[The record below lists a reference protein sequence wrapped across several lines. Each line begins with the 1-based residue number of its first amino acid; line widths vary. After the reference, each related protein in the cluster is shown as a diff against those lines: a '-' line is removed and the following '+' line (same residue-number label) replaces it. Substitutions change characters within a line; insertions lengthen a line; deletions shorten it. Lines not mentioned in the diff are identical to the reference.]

1 MCFASSVVESHKKL
15 FIANAGG
22 GSDRAHHSGSS
33 LTEGVKGPRSDKQRS
48 SNIASSGGG
57 GSNSSNTSLKN
68 TKMSRSKTR
77 IPTEVCGDCGASDP
91 SWASINRGI
100 LLCSDCCSVHRSL
113 GRHISIVKS
122 LRQGS
127 WEPSVLNFVNSLNAH
142 GANCVWEHHL
152 LDSTTSGN
160 KGPHRLRKPSPKDP
174 LHPNKSDF
182 IKAKHV
188 QLAFVLKPNLQ
199 DADDDITGSAG
210 LEHELSKQLHAS
222 VRTSNLETS
231 LRLLVQG
238 ADPNFF
244 HEEKRSTPLHVAAK
258 FGQASQIELLIVHG
272 AEINVVDGN
281 GLTPLEVAKAN
292 NHTLIAD
299 RLLDAM
305 YEVSDRIIMY
315 LGGKKPDHTTGRH
328 LVIPEMHT
336 NEISEQLKI
345 ARGRLQ
351 LVPNKMFEELV
362 MDLYDEVD
370 RRENEAIWS
379 TSTLNAEN
387 VAAVPFLPANP
398 FLSATRNQGR
408 QKLARFSR
416 AEFNGLLTDVLIDAR
431 RRQNMANLR
440 PLDGPQQQLPP
451 NTSSSSNAVNSSASS
466 SSMPNNNLSSFY
478 GGFNSHSTNNNL
490 SNSTGIGN
498 DYHDPNLS
506 DDEPIYDPVADD
518 DYEPMPPMAQQAVVH
533 QSAKPPEEMKN
544 FEMLHLRKQINE
556 YVTEINQLRNVVHKL
571 STENSELKSKFSNV
585 DQQQQQAQQHQQ
597 QSSTASNNSVYD
609 EPLRIDLRTDDN
621 DHEPHSLPEGLNSS
635 LAQSAS
641 FSATT
646 QTANAGSSS
655 TSTSTSSSTTNSQQ
669 STIKRPASMY
679 ERRLQTNVT
688 KTNADSRNTTSM
700 YQMAGAEN
708 SIKSFNEEVN
718 QKADIVTHRLKE
730 LIHTMQDSNNKETL
744 IPCAERIRAAV
755 LELINVFTTPANCN
769 ETIRETLMQLTR
781 NNILIQHSCEN
792 LRNSLQKDD
801 KTAITKYFKDVRECA
816 YYIASATKTL
826 VLQLD

>member
-1 MCFASSVVESHKKL
+1 MCFASSVVEAHKKL
-15 FIANAGG
+15 FIANTSSQNTNNPNKSITGRTTA
-22 GSDRAHHSGSS
+22 SG
-33 LTEGVKGPRSDKQRS
+33 
-48 SNIASSGGG
+48 
-57 GSNSSNTSLKN
+57 SNTSLKN
-68 TKMSRSKTR
+68 IKMSRSKTR

-100 LLCSDCCSVHRSL
+100 LLCSDCCSIHRSL

-160 KGPHRLRKPSPKDP
+160 KGQHRIRKPTPKDP

-305 YEVSDRIIMY
+305 YEVTDRIIMF
-315 LGGKKPDHTTGRH
+315 LGGKKPEHASGRH
-328 LVIPEMHT
+328 LVIPDTHT
-336 NEISEQLKI
+336 GEISEQLKI

-351 LVPNKMFEELV
+351 LVPNKIFEELV

-379 TSTLNAEN
+379 TPTVNSDN
-387 VAAVPFLPANP
+387 VAGVPFLPANP

-440 PLDGPQQQLPP
+440 PLDGPQPQPP
-451 NTSSSSNAVNSSASS
+451 TTAAAAS
-466 SSMPNNNLSSFY
+466 SSMPNNNLSGFY
-478 GGFNSHSTNNNL
+478 GFNNQNTTNNNNN
-490 SNSTGIGN
+490 NSSSSCIGGIGN

-518 DYEPMPPMAQQAVVH
+518 DYEPMPPMAQQAIVH
-533 QSAKPPEEMKN
+533 QSAKPPEEVKN

-556 YVTEINQLRNVVHKL
+556 YVSEINQLRNVVQKL
-571 STENSELKSKFSNV
+571 SNENSELKSKFSSV
-585 DQQQQQAQQHQQ
+585 DQQQQQQQ
-597 QSSTASNNSVYD
+597 QSSSASASNNSVYD
-609 EPLRIDLRTDDN
+609 EPLRIDFKTDDN
-621 DHEPHSLPEGLNSS
+621 DHEPHSLPEAAAGG
-635 LAQSAS
+635 
-641 FSATT
+641 
-646 QTANAGSSS
+646 GSS
-655 TSTSTSSSTTNSQQ
+655 STSTSSSTTNSQQ

-679 ERRLQTNVT
+679 ERRLQTNIS
-688 KTNADSRNTTSM
+688 KASADSRNTTSM
-700 YQMAGAEN
+700 YQMAGIDTAN
-708 SIKSFNEEVN
+708 KSFTEEVN

-730 LIHTMQDSNNKETL
+730 LIHSMQDPNNKETL

-792 LRNSLQKDD
+792 LRNSMETDD
-801 KTAITKYFKDVRECA
+801 KTAIAKYYKDVRECA

>member
-1 MCFASSVVESHKKL
+1 MCFASSVVEAHKKL

-22 GSDRAHHSGSS
+22 GNINSGSGSS
-33 LTEGVKGPRSDKQRS
+33 AAANEKRDSLSGIKGIRNDKRGS
-48 SNIASSGGG
+48 LSGSG
-57 GSNSSNTSLKN
+57 GSNSNSLKN
-68 TKMSRSKTR
+68 SKMSRSKTR
-77 IPTEVCGDCGASDP
+77 IQTEVCGDCGATDP

-122 LRQGS
+122 LRQGT

-142 GANCVWEHHL
+142 GANSVWEHHL
-152 LDSTTSGN
+152 LDGTTSSGP
-160 KGPHRLRKPSPKDP
+160 KGIPRIRKPSPKDP

-182 IKAKHV
+182 INAKHV
-188 QLAFVLKPNLQ
+188 QLAFVLKPNFQ
-199 DADDDITGSAG
+199 DTDDDITGAN

-258 FGQASQIELLIVHG
+258 FGQASQIELLIVYG
-272 AEINVVDGN
+272 ADINAIDGN

-292 NHTLIAD
+292 NHTLIAE
-299 RLLDAM
+299 RLLDGM
-305 YEVSDRIIMY
+305 YEVSDRIIMF

-328 LVIPEMHT
+328 LIIPDSNT
-336 NEISEQLKI
+336 AEISEQLKI

-370 RRENEAIWS
+370 RRENEAIWA
-379 TSTLNAEN
+379 TSTMNGEN
-387 VAAVPFLPANP
+387 VAVPFLPANP

-408 QKLARFSR
+408 QKLARFTR

-440 PLDGPQQQLPP
+440 PLDGPH
-451 NTSSSSNAVNSSASS
+451 TSSSSSA
-466 SSMPNNNLSSFY
+466 MANNNNNASGFY
-478 GGFNSHSTNNNL
+478 NINNL
-490 SNSTGIGN
+490 TTSGMAGNS

-518 DYEPMPPMAQQAVVH
+518 DYEPMPPIAQQAIVH
-533 QSAKPPEEMKN
+533 QSAKPHDEMTN
-544 FEMLHLRKQINE
+544 YEMQTLRKQIND
-556 YVTEINQLRNVVHKL
+556 YVTEINQLKNVVQKL
-571 STENSELKSKFSNV
+571 SSENTELKSKFST
-585 DQQQQQAQQHQQ
+585 AQQP
-597 QSSTASNNSVYD
+597 SKSASNNSVYD
-609 EPLRIDLRTDDN
+609 EPLRIENTEN
-621 DHEPHSLPEGLNSS
+621 DHEPHSLPEGLNTS
-635 LAQSAS
+635 LGTNNSNTGQTQGTGAASAS
-641 FSATT
+641 
-646 QTANAGSSS
+646 SSS
-655 TSTSTSSSTTNSQQ
+655 SATNSQQ

-679 ERRLQTNVT
+679 ERRLQPSLT
-688 KTNADSRNTTSM
+688 KTNADTRNTTSM
-700 YQMAGAEN
+700 YQMAAD
-708 SIKSFNEEVN
+708 KSFTEEVN
-718 QKADIVTHRLKE
+718 QKTDIVTHRLKE
-730 LIHTMQDSNNKETL
+730 LIHSMQDPNNRETL
-744 IPCAERIRAAV
+744 VPCAERIRAAV
-755 LELINVFTTPANCN
+755 LELINVFTTPNNCN

-792 LRNSLQKDD
+792 LRNSFDTND
-801 KTAITKYFKDVRECA
+801 KAAIEKYTKDVRECA

-826 VLQLD
+826 VLQLE

>member
-15 FIANAGG
+15 FIANASG
-22 GSDRAHHSGSS
+22 ASGSS
-33 LTEGVKGPRSDKQRS
+33 PLSEGIKGPRSEKQRS
-48 SNIASSGGG
+48 ITAVGGG
-57 GSNSSNTSLKN
+57 GVSNVSSSSSKSN
-68 TKMSRSKTR
+68 KMSRNKTR
-77 IPTEVCGDCGASDP
+77 IPNKVEVCGDCGASDP

-160 KGPHRLRKPSPKDP
+160 KGQHRIRKPSPKDP

-199 DADDDITGSAG
+199 DVDDDITGSTG

-315 LGGKKPDHTTGRH
+315 LGGKKPDHTSGRH
-328 LVIPEMHT
+328 LIIPETHSS
-336 NEISEQLKI
+336 EISEQLKI

-440 PLDGPQQQLPP
+440 PLDGPQQPP
-451 NTSSSSNAVNSSASS
+451 TTSSSAGASTS
-466 SSMPNNNLSSFY
+466 SSMPNNNMSSFY
-478 GGFNSHSTNNNL
+478 GGFNNQSNNN
-490 SNSTGIGN
+490 NTGIGN

-544 FEMLHLRKQINE
+544 YEMLHLRKQINE
-556 YVTEINQLRNVVHKL
+556 YVSEINQLRNVVQKL
-571 STENSELKSKFSNV
+571 SNENSELKSKFSNV
-585 DQQQQQAQQHQQ
+585 DQQQHQHQQ

-609 EPLRIDLRTDDN
+609 EPLRIDFKTDDN
-621 DHEPHSLPEGLNSS
+621 DHEPHSLPEGINSS

-641 FSATT
+641 FTATT
-646 QTANAGSSS
+646 QNANVGSSS
-655 TSTSTSSSTTNSQQ
+655 ASTSTSSSTTNSQQ

-679 ERRLQTNVT
+679 ERRLQSNVN
-688 KTNADSRNTTSM
+688 KTAADSRNTTSM
-700 YQMAGAEN
+700 YQMAGGEN
-708 SIKSFNEEVN
+708 TKSFTEEVN

-730 LIHTMQDSNNKETL
+730 LIHSMQDPNNKETL

-792 LRNSLQKDD
+792 LRNSLETDD
-801 KTAITKYFKDVRECA
+801 KTAITKYYKDVRECA

>member
-1 MCFASSVVESHKKL
+1 MCFASSVVEAHKKL
-15 FIANAGG
+15 FIASTNNSHPTLTGSDSQSSSGKGLRSATDKQRNSSFGG
-22 GSDRAHHSGSS
+22 GS
-33 LTEGVKGPRSDKQRS
+33 
-48 SNIASSGGG
+48 SSGGAASG
-57 GSNSSNTSLKN
+57 SNTSLKN
-68 TKMSRSKTR
+68 AKMSRSKTR

-100 LLCSDCCSVHRSL
+100 LLCSDCCSIHRSL

-160 KGPHRLRKPSPKDP
+160 KGQNRLRKPTPKDP

-199 DADDDITGSAG
+199 DTDDDISGSTG

-292 NHTLIAD
+292 NHTLIAE

-305 YEVSDRIIMY
+305 YEVTDRIIMF
-315 LGGKKPDHTTGRH
+315 LGGKKPDHASGRH
-328 LVIPEMHT
+328 LVIPEAHT
-336 NEISEQLKI
+336 SEISEQLKI

-351 LVPNKMFEELV
+351 LVPNKIFEELV

-379 TSTLNAEN
+379 TSTVNADN
-387 VAAVPFLPANP
+387 VAGVPFLPANP

-440 PLDGPQQQLPP
+440 PLDGPQPP
-451 NTSSSSNAVNSSASS
+451 TPATAAATS
-466 SSMPNNNLSSFY
+466 SSMPNNNLSGFY
-478 GGFNSHSTNNNL
+478 GFNNHNNNNN
-490 SNSTGIGN
+490 NSSSSGGGGIGN

-518 DYEPMPPMAQQAVVH
+518 DYEPMPPMAQQAIVH
-533 QSAKPPEEMKN
+533 QSAKPPEEVKN

-556 YVTEINQLRNVVHKL
+556 YVSEINQLRNVVQKL
-571 STENSELKSKFSNV
+571 SNENSELKSKFSNV
-585 DQQQQQAQQHQQ
+585 DQQQQQPQ
-597 QSSTASNNSVYD
+597 QSSSASASNNSVYD
-609 EPLRIDLRTDDN
+609 EPLRIDFKTDDN
-621 DHEPHSLPEGLNSS
+621 DHEPHSLPEGLNSTS
-635 LAQSAS
+635 STFAGNNNV
-641 FSATT
+641 
-646 QTANAGSSS
+646 QTSNAGSS
-655 TSTSTSSSTTNSQQ
+655 STSTSSSTTNSQQ

-679 ERRLQTNVT
+679 ERRLQTNVS
-688 KTNADSRNTTSM
+688 KASADSRNTTSM
-700 YQMAGAEN
+700 YQMAGIDTAN
-708 SIKSFNEEVN
+708 KNFTEEVN

-730 LIHTMQDSNNKETL
+730 LIHSMQDPNNKETL

-792 LRNSLQKDD
+792 LRNSLETDD
-801 KTAITKYFKDVRECA
+801 KTAITKYYKDVRECA

>member
-1 MCFASSVVESHKKL
+1 MCFASSVVEAHKKL
-15 FIANAGG
+15 FIANTNNSTNNHHHPTGSESLSGG
-22 GSDRAHHSGSS
+22 GVA
-33 LTEGVKGPRSDKQRS
+33 VKGLRSDKQQRS
-48 SNIASSGGG
+48 SSSIG
-57 GSNSSNTSLKN
+57 GSSSAGGASGSNASLKN
-68 TKMSRSKTR
+68 AKMSRSKTR

-100 LLCSDCCSVHRSL
+100 LLCSDCCSIHRSL

-160 KGPHRLRKPSPKDP
+160 KGQHRLRKPTPKDP

-199 DADDDITGSAG
+199 DTDDDITGSAG

-292 NHTLIAD
+292 NHTLIAE

-305 YEVSDRIIMY
+305 YEVTDRIIMF
-315 LGGKKPDHTTGRH
+315 LGGKKPDHASGRH
-328 LVIPEMHT
+328 LVIPDAHT
-336 NEISEQLKI
+336 SEISEQLKI

-351 LVPNKMFEELV
+351 LVPNKIFEELV

-379 TSTLNAEN
+379 TSTVNADN
-387 VAAVPFLPANP
+387 VAGVPFLPANP

-440 PLDGPQQQLPP
+440 PLDGPQPP
-451 NTSSSSNAVNSSASS
+451 TAASAAASSS
-466 SSMPNNNLSSFY
+466 SSMPNNNLSGFY
-478 GGFNSHSTNNNL
+478 GFNNQSNHNNN
-490 SNSTGIGN
+490 NNTGIGN

-518 DYEPMPPMAQQAVVH
+518 DYEPMPPMAQQAIVH
-533 QSAKPPEEMKN
+533 QSAKPAEEVKN

-556 YVTEINQLRNVVHKL
+556 YVSEINQLRNVVQKL
-571 STENSELKSKFSNV
+571 SNENSELKSKFSNV
-585 DQQQQQAQQHQQ
+585 DSQQQQQQ
-597 QSSTASNNSVYD
+597 QSSSASASNNSVYD
-609 EPLRIDLRTDDN
+609 EPLRIDFKTDDN
-621 DHEPHSLPEGLNSS
+621 DHEPHSLPEGLNSTS
-635 LAQSAS
+635 P
-641 FSATT
+641 F
-646 QTANAGSSS
+646 TANAAQTSNANSS
-655 TSTSTSSSTTNSQQ
+655 STSTSSSTTNSQQ

-679 ERRLQTNVT
+679 ERRLQTNVS
-688 KTNADSRNTTSM
+688 KASSDSRNTTSM
-700 YQMAGAEN
+700 YQMAGIESAN
-708 SIKSFNEEVN
+708 KSFTEEVN

-730 LIHTMQDSNNKETL
+730 LIHTMQDPNNKETL

-792 LRNSLQKDD
+792 LRNSLETDD
-801 KTAITKYFKDVRECA
+801 KTAIAKYYKDVRECA

>member
-1 MCFASSVVESHKKL
+1 MCFASSVVEAHKKL

-22 GSDRAHHSGSS
+22 GNSNSASVTSAAAPNEKRDSLSGI
-33 LTEGVKGPRSDKQRS
+33 KGIRSDKRGS
-48 SNIASSGGG
+48 LSGSG
-57 GSNSSNTSLKN
+57 GSNSNSLKN
-68 TKMSRSKTR
+68 SKMSRSKTR
-77 IPTEVCGDCGASDP
+77 IQTEVCGDCGASDP

-122 LRQGS
+122 LRQGT

-142 GANCVWEHHL
+142 GANSVWEHHL
-152 LDSTTSGN
+152 LDGTTSSGSKN
-160 KGPHRLRKPSPKDP
+160 APRIRKPSPKDP

-199 DADDDITGSAG
+199 DTDDDITGAN

-258 FGQASQIELLIVHG
+258 FGQASQIELLIVYG
-272 AEINVVDGN
+272 ADINAIDGN

-292 NHTLIAD
+292 NHTLIAE

-305 YEVSDRIIMY
+305 YEVSDRIIMF

-328 LVIPEMHT
+328 LVIPET
-336 NEISEQLKI
+336 NTAEISEQLKI

-370 RRENEAIWS
+370 RRENEAIWA
-379 TSTLNAEN
+379 TSTMNGEN
-387 VAAVPFLPANP
+387 VAVPFLPANP

-408 QKLARFSR
+408 QKLARFTR

-440 PLDGPQQQLPP
+440 PLDAPQTS
-451 NTSSSSNAVNSSASS
+451 TSSSTTSMQNNNNSSSGFYNI
-466 SSMPNNNLSSFY
+466 NNSITTSTS
-478 GGFNSHSTNNNL
+478 GIVGNS
-490 SNSTGIGN
+490 

-518 DYEPMPPMAQQAVVH
+518 DYEPMPPIAQQAIVH
-533 QSAKPPEEMKN
+533 QSAKPNDELTN
-544 FEMLHLRKQINE
+544 FEMETLRKQINE
-556 YVTEINQLRNVVHKL
+556 YVTEINQLKTVVQKL
-571 STENSELKSKFSNV
+571 SNENTELKSKFSTV
-585 DQQQQQAQQHQQ
+585 QQP
-597 QSSTASNNSVYD
+597 STTASNTSVYD
-609 EPLRIDLRTDDN
+609 EPLRIENTDN

-635 LAQSAS
+635 LGINNNSNNAGQTPAGASTSAS
-641 FSATT
+641 SCSSA
-646 QTANAGSSS
+646 
-655 TSTSTSSSTTNSQQ
+655 TNSQQ

-679 ERRLQTNVT
+679 ERRLQSSIT
-688 KTNADSRNTTSM
+688 KNNADARNTTSM
-700 YQMAGAEN
+700 YQMAAD
-708 SIKSFNEEVN
+708 KTFTEEVN
-718 QKADIVTHRLKE
+718 QKTDIVTHRLKE
-730 LIHTMQDSNNKETL
+730 LIHSMQDPSNREAL
-744 IPCAERIRAAV
+744 VPCAERIRAAV
-755 LELINVFTTPANCN
+755 LELINVFTTPNNCN

-792 LRNSLQKDD
+792 LRNSFDTND
-801 KTAITKYFKDVRECA
+801 KTAIEKYTKDVRECA

-826 VLQLD
+826 VLQLE